1 MAAIGHSGE
10 EALGTTNRGVLQS
23 MVGVSLGKRFRLHLN
38 LPLIDTPI
46 FSMSDVVAGL
56 VNTALVSLPRHMA
69 VVASAFLPSVIV
81 SDKTLFAEL
90 ESLDATLYGPYL
102 ASHWHIPL
110 IAVTLY
116 GVLVVGLGQLLMRHR
131 TAFEL
136 RGLSQTWNAIVSMF
150 SIAGAVQLV
159 PYAVTQLGA
168 RGGVMGATCTPST
181 EWYMNGTAGALT
193 HTFMWSKFFELVDT
207 VFLVLRKK
215 DVIFLHWYHH
225 ITVLL
230 FCWETLQ
237 VNPSYGFWFCAM
249 NYTVHAIMYSYY
261 FLMGIGAT
269 RRLVRP
275 IAPLITSM
283 QILQMVGGLVVLGI
297 VMFHPALQSASCAG
311 GLDRA
316 AVVDNMTYGLV
327 MYFSYLVLFVHF
339 FFRQYIAKGRPLEP
353 PSRAA
358 SPNELKSRHRTA
370 ESRRS

>member
-1 MAAIGHSGE
+1 
-10 EALGTTNRGVLQS
+10 
-23 MVGVSLGKRFRLHLN
+23 
-38 LPLIDTPI
+38 
-46 FSMSDVVAGL
+46 MSDVVAGL

-90 ESLDATLYGPYL
+90 ESFDATLYGPYL

-136 RGLSQTWNAIVSMF
+136 RGLSQAWNAIVSVF

-159 PYAVTQLGA
+159 PYAVSQWGA
-168 RGGVMGATCTPST
+168 RGGLVGATCTPANA
-181 EWYMNGTAGALT
+181 WYMTGISGALT
-193 HTFMWSKFFELVDT
+193 HTFMWSKFFDLIDT

-215 DVIFLHWYHH
+215 DVIVLHWYHH

-230 FCWETLQ
+230 YGWETMQ
-237 VNPSYGFWFCAM
+237 VNPPFGFWFCAM
-249 NYTVHAIMYSYY
+249 NYTVHAFMYSYY

-283 QILQMVGGLVVLGI
+283 QIMQMVGGLVVI
-297 VMFHPALQSASCAG
+297 VVAGMYCDSKTIFDNSTTRFASLLRNPSEVFHLFW
-311 GLDRA
+311 GLDLA
-316 AVVDNMTYGLV
+316 SNFVHGFV
-327 MYFSYLVLFVHF
+327 MYLSYFILFVNF
-339 FFRQYIAKGRPLEP
+339 FYQTYFAKAGKHRRAMGPQLELLP
-353 PSRAA
+353 
-358 SPNELKSRHRTA
+358 KKKQ
-370 ESRRS
+370 

>member
-1 MAAIGHSGE
+1 
-10 EALGTTNRGVLQS
+10 
-23 MVGVSLGKRFRLHLN
+23 
-38 LPLIDTPI
+38 
-46 FSMSDVVAGL
+46 MSDVVAGL

-261 FLMGIGAT
+261 FLMGIGVT

-283 QILQMVGGLVVLGI
+283 QILQMVGGIVVI
-297 VMFHPALQSASCAG
+297 VVAGMYCDGKTIFADPRTSVASLLRDPAESLRLFGGVGLASNFVHG
-311 GLDRA
+311 F
-316 AVVDNMTYGLV
+316 V
-327 MYFSYLVLFVHF
+327 MYLSYLILFINF
-339 FFRQYIAKGRPLEP
+339 FYQTYFAKAGKHRRAQTTT
-353 PSRAA
+353 PS
-358 SPNELKSRHRTA
+358 TA
-370 ESRRS
+370 IVGHAKHKKHQ